1 MNVDHG
7 LVRGTDST
15 ADSESQ
21 STKVITE
28 GQTSI
33 LETGVRIIADLKLDI
48 VSPSH
53 VPKVAEILFEASPDD
68 ILHSCPPL
76 ICHSHQRN

>member
-7 LVRGTDST
+7 LIGGTDST
-15 ADSESQ
+15 AESESQ

-28 GQTSI
+28 VQTSI
-33 LETGVRIIADLKLDI
+33 LETGVRIFADLKLDI

-53 VPKVAEILFEASPDD
+53 VTKVAEILFEASLDEVV
-68 ILHSCPPL
+68 HSCPPHVVL
-76 ICHSHQRN
+76 AAIET